1 MGRGEIGRGDQAE
14 ARARLYELLA
24 LGFSPPSEELVKVLE
39 EGETLF
45 PWLDQEEVR
54 ALQAFPSEELIPE
67 YHRLF
72 VGPGGLPAPPYES
85 VYREDWRVMGE
96 STVDVTRQYA
106 EAGYALAPSFNDL
119 PDHVAAELGFMSLLC
134 EEEAQ
139 AWRAAREEVALAL
152 LRREERFLGDHLAVW
167 LPPFCDR
174 VAVAAE
180 REFYRV
186 LAKLARAYVL
196 LDRER
201 VTMLLRTLE
210 ASKVALWA
218 TAG

>member
-1 MGRGEIGRGDQAE
+1 MWDGKISRGDEAE

-24 LGFSPPSEELVKVLE
+24 LGFSPPSEELMEVLG

-45 PWLDQEEVR
+45 PWPNQEEVR

-72 VGPGGLPAPPYES
+72 VGPAGLPAPPYES
-85 VYREDWRVMGE
+85 VYRESWRVMGE
-96 STVDVTRQYA
+96 STVDVMRQYA
-106 EAGYALAPSFNDL
+106 EAGYTLAPSFKDL
-119 PDHVAAELGFMSLLC
+119 PDHVVAELGFMSLLC

-139 AWRAAREEVALAL
+139 AWRAAQEEVALAL
-152 LRREERFLGDHLAVW
+152 LRREERFLSDHLAVW

-201 VTMLLRTLE
+201 VMMLLQILE
-210 ASKVALWA
+210 TSRVSL
-218 TAG
+218 

>member
-1 MGRGEIGRGDQAE
+1 MWQGEIDRGHEAE
-14 ARARLYELLA
+14 VRAKIYELLA
-24 LGFSPPSEELVKVLE
+24 LGFSPPSEELMEVIK
-39 EGETLF
+39 EGETLS
-45 PWLDQEEVR
+45 PWPGQEQVR
-54 ALQAFPSEELIPE
+54 TLRTFNREELIPE

-72 VGPGGLPAPPYES
+72 VGPGSLPAPPYES
-85 VYREDWRVMGE
+85 VYREGWTVMGE
-96 STVDVTRQYA
+96 TTVDVIRQYA
-106 EAGYALAPSFNDL
+106 EAGYTLAASFIDL
-119 PDHVAAELGFMSLLC
+119 PDHVVAELGFMSLLC

-139 AWRAAREEVALAL
+139 AWRADKEEDALAL
-152 LRREERFLGDHLAVW
+152 LRREERFLSDHLAVW

-201 VTMLLRTLE
+201 VMMLLQVLE
-210 ASKVALWA
+210 TSRVSL
-218 TAG
+218 